1 MIKIYTSQTCP
12 NCAMLK
18 RMLKNKNIDFI
29 EKDYTELPETNIMTL
44 PIIDVDS
51 NIMDLKS
58 FIAILR
64 NKGKY
69 NEYNFILSKRI

>member
-29 EKDYTELPETNIMTL
+29 EKDYTELPETDIMTL

-58 FIAILR
+58 FIAILQ
-64 NKGKY
+64 NKG
-69 NEYNFILSKRI
+69 EI

>member
-58 FIAILR
+58 FIAILQ
-64 NKGKY
+64 NKG
-69 NEYNFILSKRI
+69 EI